1 MDFKQAGL
9 EVIHAAKK
17 EGLDHV
23 DALIERTEELEVQ
36 IRDNKVEKVEQ
47 STSLGLGIRI
57 LNQGRSGFAST
68 EKLDPQT
75 IQKTL
80 LKARSNS
87 EFQDPTDVFMPDKT
101 SAGLDENQLQL
112 YQEELNQLN
121 VENLSRLG
129 LEAEAAARETDPRL
143 TSIPY
148 LGVSRSQTERVLVST
163 HGVEHSERSN
173 QVGAYCGTLLED
185 GDLRKSGF
193 EFWSQRKW
201 DPKAGRKL
209 GVRAVEKAAELLG
222 ASSIESKKLPV
233 ILDEYC
239 APRLL
244 GMYFRAFYGE
254 AAQKGSSRLKGKLNE
269 TIAVDSLTLLD
280 DPHLPGGGASRIVDD
295 EGVPTEPLKLID
307 SGRFSQFLYHVE
319 PASKDGVSSTGHAA
333 RNYDSGI
340 STTTHNLVVK
350 TGEKNLQDLCSIPEE
365 CLLVIQL
372 EGAAGCNPI
381 SGDISI
387 GVQGFHYKNGRR
399 VQPVDSIT
407 IAGNFFD
414 LLLNIREY
422 GNQYQPNL
430 SSRFIPALL
439 VEGFSISG

>member
-17 EGLDHV
+17 EGLDNV

-47 STSLGLGIRI
+47 STSLGLGIRV

-121 VENLSRLG
+121 VEDLSRLG

-148 LGVSRSQTERVLVST
+148 LGVSRSQTERILVST
-163 HGVEHSERSN
+163 HEVEHSERSN

-201 DPKAGRKL
+201 DPEAGRKL

-365 CLLVIQL
+365 CLLVTQL

-422 GNQYQPNL
+422 GTQYQPNL

>member
-1 MDFKQAGL
+1 MDFQQAGL

-47 STSLGLGIRI
+47 STSLGLGIRV

-121 VENLSRLG
+121 VEDLSRLG

-201 DPKAGRKL
+201 DPEAGRKL
-209 GVRAVEKAAELLG
+209 GVRAVEKAVELLG

-295 EGVPTEPLKLID
+295 EGVPTEPHK
-307 SGRFSQFLYHVE
+307 
-319 PASKDGVSSTGHAA
+319 
-333 RNYDSGI
+333 
-340 STTTHNLVVK
+340 
-350 TGEKNLQDLCSIPEE
+350 
-365 CLLVIQL
+365 
-372 EGAAGCNPI
+372 
-381 SGDISI
+381 
-387 GVQGFHYKNGRR
+387 
-399 VQPVDSIT
+399 
-407 IAGNFFD
+407 
-414 LLLNIREY
+414 
-422 GNQYQPNL
+422 
-430 SSRFIPALL
+430 
-439 VEGFSISG
+439 

>member
-1 MDFKQAGL
+1 
-9 EVIHAAKK
+9 
-17 EGLDHV
+17 
-23 DALIERTEELEVQ
+23 
-36 IRDNKVEKVEQ
+36 
-47 STSLGLGIRI
+47 
-57 LNQGRSGFAST
+57 
-68 EKLDPQT
+68 
-75 IQKTL
+75 
-80 LKARSNS
+80 
-87 EFQDPTDVFMPDKT
+87 MPDKT
-101 SAGLDENQLQL
+101 TAGLDENQLQL

-121 VENLSRLG
+121 VEDLSRLG

-201 DPKAGRKL
+201 DPEAGRKL

-365 CLLVIQL
+365 CLLVTQL

-387 GVQGFHYKNGRR
+387 GVQGFHYKNGQR

>member
-9 EVIHAAKK
+9 EVIHVAKK

-87 EFQDPTDVFMPDKT
+87 EFQDPTDVFMPGKA
-101 SAGLDENQLQL
+101 SAGLDENQLKL

-121 VENLSRLG
+121 VEDLSRLG

-163 HGVEHSERSN
+163 HEVEHSERSN

-201 DPKAGRKL
+201 DPEAGRKL

-365 CLLVIQL
+365 CLLVTQL

>member
-1 MDFKQAGL
+1 
-9 EVIHAAKK
+9 
-17 EGLDHV
+17 
-23 DALIERTEELEVQ
+23 
-36 IRDNKVEKVEQ
+36 
-47 STSLGLGIRI
+47 
-57 LNQGRSGFAST
+57 
-68 EKLDPQT
+68 
-75 IQKTL
+75 
-80 LKARSNS
+80 
-87 EFQDPTDVFMPDKT
+87 
-101 SAGLDENQLQL
+101 
-112 YQEELNQLN
+112 
-121 VENLSRLG
+121 
-129 LEAEAAARETDPRL
+129 
-143 TSIPY
+143 
-148 LGVSRSQTERVLVST
+148 
-163 HGVEHSERSN
+163 
-173 QVGAYCGTLLED
+173 
-185 GDLRKSGF
+185 
-193 EFWSQRKW
+193 
-201 DPKAGRKL
+201 
-209 GVRAVEKAAELLG
+209 
-222 ASSIESKKLPV
+222 
-233 ILDEYC
+233 
-239 APRLL
+239 
-244 GMYFRAFYGE
+244 MYFRAFYGE

-365 CLLVIQL
+365 CLLVTQL

>member
-47 STSLGLGIRI
+47 STSLGLGIRV

-87 EFQDPTDVFMPDKT
+87 EFQDPTEVFMPDKT
-101 SAGLDENQLQL
+101 TAGLDENQLQL

-121 VENLSRLG
+121 VEDLSRLG

-163 HGVEHSERSN
+163 HGVEHSESSN

-201 DPKAGRKL
+201 DPEAGRKL

-280 DPHLPGGGASRIVDD
+280 DPHLPGGGASRTVDD
-295 EGVPTEPLKLID
+295 EGVPTVPLKLID

-365 CLLVIQL
+365 CLLVTQL